1 MYGHIYTDEEKA
13 FMEKI
18 VPGHSYREIQKAFIE
33 KFGWEI
39 SLGQIKSYIGNH
51 HLNSGKTGCFQ
62 KGHIPSNKG
71 KKMPAEVYEK
81 VRHTMF
87 PKGHMPVQ
95 HRPVGSERINVDG
108 YIEIKVEEP
117 KKWRLKH
124 NVIYEQHY
132 GAIPKGHVVVFL
144 DGNKMNLTPENLK
157 LISRGELAIM
167 NKQGLFRTDP
177 ELTEASINVVK
188 LIYATS
194 KAKKRKDG

>member
-167 NKQGLFRTDP
+167 NKQGLFRMDP

>member
-62 KGHIPSNKG
+62 KGHVPSNKG

-87 PKGHMPVQ
+87 SKGHMPVQ

-144 DGNKMNLTPENLK
+144 DGNKMNLAPENLK

-167 NKQGLFRTDP
+167 NKQGLFRMDP

>member
-62 KGHIPSNKG
+62 KGHVPSNKG

-87 PKGHMPVQ
+87 PKGHMPAQ

-117 KKWRLKH
+117 RKWRLKH
-124 NVIYEQHY
+124 NVVYEQNY
-132 GAIPKGHVVVFL
+132 GEIPKGHVVVFL
-144 DGNKMNLTPENLK
+144 DGNKLNLALENLK

-167 NKQGLFRTDP
+167 NKQGLFRKEP
-177 ELTEASINVVK
+177 ELTEAAINVVK
-188 LIYATS
+188 LICATS

>member
-132 GAIPKGHVVVFL
+132 GAIPKGYVVVFL
-144 DGNKMNLTPENLK
+144 DGNKMNLAPENLK

-167 NKQGLFRTDP
+167 NKQGLFRMDP

-194 KAKKRKDG
+194 KAKKRKDV

>member
-33 KFGWEI
+33 TFGWEI

-62 KGHIPSNKG
+62 KGHVPSNKG

-81 VRHTMF
+81 VRYTMF

-132 GAIPKGHVVVFL
+132 GAIPKGYVVVFL
-144 DGNKMNLTPENLK
+144 DGNKMNLAPENLK